1 MDESLKSDL
10 IAGFSAVVPVCLG
23 YIPLGITFGVLAQKA
38 GLTPIDVAFMS
49 FIVFAGGSQ
58 FIAVAM
64 FAEYASMMSIIFTTF
79 MVNLRHFLMGS
90 SLSVFL
96 KGENKLA
103 LTFFSHTITDESF
116 VINTNQFQKKTWNL
130 RRALVVNYTAYAA
143 WFFSTVIG
151 ALSGRFIPE
160 NALGMDYALTAMF
173 IGLLVFQTKSRIHII
188 TAAIAGII
196 ACIAAINLSGNSYII
211 IGSVTAAGIGAV
223 LNKKFGNKV
232 NGE

>member
-1 MDESLKSDL
+1 MNESLKSDL
-10 IAGFSAVVPVCLG
+10 IEGFKAVVPVCLG

-38 GLTPIDVAFMS
+38 GLTPVDVAFMS

-64 FAEYASMMSIIFTTF
+64 FTEYASMMSIIFTTF

-96 KGENKLA
+96 KGESKLA

-116 VINTNQFQKKTWNL
+116 VINTDQFLKKTWNL
-130 RRALVVNYTAYAA
+130 RRALIVNYTAYLS
-143 WFFSTVIG
+143 WFFSTILG

-173 IGLLVFQTKSRIHII
+173 LGLLVFQIKSQIHLV
-188 TAAIAGII
+188 TGII
-196 ACIAAINLSGNSYII
+196 AGTIACIVSINLSGNSYII

-223 LNKKFGNKV
+223 LNNKGGKKV
-232 NGE
+232 ER